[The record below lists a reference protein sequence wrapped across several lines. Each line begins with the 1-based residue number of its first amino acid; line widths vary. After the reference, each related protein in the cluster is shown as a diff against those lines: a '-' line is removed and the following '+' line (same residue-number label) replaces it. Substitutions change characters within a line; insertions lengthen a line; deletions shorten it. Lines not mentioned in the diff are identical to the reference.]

1 MMSLPTV
8 PLLHRQL
15 KTTLQLLISL
25 SSMMSTNDIILVS
38 VRLTEANI
46 IMGQMLAERDNTAT
60 NGTLIST

>member
-1 MMSLPTV
+1 
-8 PLLHRQL
+8 
-15 KTTLQLLISL
+15 
-25 SSMMSTNDIILVS
+25 MMSTNNIILVS

>member
-1 MMSLPTV
+1 MSLPTV

-15 KTTLQLLISL
+15 ETTLQLLILL

-46 IMGQMLAERDNTAT
+46 IMGQTLAERDNTAT